1 MYSNKL
7 IVHQHWVYISFEYVH
22 MYVLKRQLAVVHF
35 FENIENVTAVN
46 FYVYNINEIYYVDL
60 YKDRFIFTTTC

>member
-1 MYSNKL
+1 
-7 IVHQHWVYISFEYVH
+7 